1 MTSGASVSPLSEPP
15 RTSSGPGRVLVAVYA
30 VFALAATAR
39 AGVQLATR
47 YAEAPLA
54 YLLSALAGLIY
65 VVATVTLARGDRT
78 SRRIATA
85 AIVVE
90 LVGVLTV
97 GTLSLL
103 DAEAFPRATVWSGYG
118 SGYVFIP
125 LVLPV
130 LGLLW
135 LRRTRRPSDAG
146 RPA

>member
-1 MTSGASVSPLSEPP
+1 MSRGSSVPPPSGPP

-30 VFALAATAR
+30 LFALAATAR
-39 AGVQLATR
+39 AGVQLATS

-54 YLLSALAGLIY
+54 YLLSAVAGLVY

-78 SRRIATA
+78 SRRIATV
-85 AIVVE
+85 AIVTE

-97 GTLSLL
+97 GTLSIA
-103 DAEAFPRATVWSGYG
+103 DAQAFPRATVWSGYG
-118 SGYVFIP
+118 SGYGYVP

-135 LRRTRRPSDAG
+135 LRRTRPDRVS
-146 RPA
+146 RR